1 MHNYQI
7 RFSIYIFILTG
18 ILLFT
23 IDSCKKESNPV
34 LTTTAVIY
42 ITQTT
47 ATCGGNITGDG
58 GAAVIA
64 RGVCW
69 GINQTP
75 TIADNKTANGTG
87 TGSFTSVITGLTA
100 NTTYYER
107 AFATNSAGTAYGSVV
122 SFTTP
127 GTLTD
132 IDGNV
137 YNTVV
142 IGTQV
147 WMAENLKTTRY
158 RNGDPI
164 RYISDS
170 TQWNIYLATG
180 AYCTYRNDNSY
191 ANIYGHLYNWYA
203 VNNNRKIAP
212 SGWHIPSNDEWT
224 TLTTFLGGFLVA
236 GGKLKEAGT
245 THWASPNTGATNETG
260 FTALPGG
267 YRDGYEGMFE
277 YLKTYLYMWSSTS
290 ADNSKGWCRF
300 MDNEGIIESE
310 FVFEKIFGFSV
321 RCMKD

>member
-1 MHNYQI
+1 MLNYQI
-7 RFSIYIFILTG
+7 RFRIYTFILTG

-23 IDSCKKESNPV
+23 IDSCKKESNPL

-42 ITQTT
+42 ITQTL

-69 GINQTP
+69 GTNQTP

-87 TGSFTSVITGLTA
+87 TGSFTSIITGLTA

-127 GTLTD
+127 GTVTD

-137 YNTVV
+137 YNTVI

-147 WMAENLKTTRY
+147 WMVENLKTTKY

-164 RYISDS
+164 QYISDS
-170 TQWNIYLATG
+170 TQWNIYFNTG

-203 VNNNRKIAP
+203 VNDNRNIAP

-224 TLTTFLGGFLVA
+224 TLTTFLGGISVA
-236 GGKLKEAGT
+236 GSKLKEAGT
-245 THWASPNTGATNETG
+245 VHWASPNTGATNETG
-260 FTALPGG
+260 FAALPGVYRNG
-267 YRDGYEGMFE
+267 YDGMYNWISDLL
-277 YLKTYLYMWSSTS
+277 YLWSSDKISSST
-290 ADNSKGWCRF
+290 AYCQVMEYNYA
-300 MDNEGIIESE
+300 ESSYG
-310 FVFEKIFGFSV
+310 FFEKIFGFSV
-321 RCMKD
+321 RCLKD